1 MSGRGMW
8 WRTSKLA
15 EAVDR
20 RWGGSGRATRVRRGT
35 GDPFPSLFSSG
46 EKVVRACE
54 SSVDEAGI
62 FIFVSSYD
70 ESSVDEAGIFIFIS
84 SYDQTV
90 PDGGEIIKYKVSLS
104 F

>member
-20 RWGGSGRATRVRRGT
+20 RWGGSGRAARVRRGT

-70 ESSVDEAGIFIFIS
+70 ESFS
-84 SYDQTV
+84 SRHMTKQCQM
-90 PDGGEIIKYKVSLS
+90 EEK
-104 F
+104 